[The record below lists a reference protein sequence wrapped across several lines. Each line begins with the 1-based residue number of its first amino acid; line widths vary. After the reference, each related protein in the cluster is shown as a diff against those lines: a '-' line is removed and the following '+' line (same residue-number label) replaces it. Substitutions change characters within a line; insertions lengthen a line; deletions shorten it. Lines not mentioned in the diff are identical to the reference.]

1 MADTTLWTA
10 RSAGMA
16 GGAKAEPLP
25 GPVPVQAQIRVET
38 ISGYQ
43 AFLDLE
49 PVWNQVAEASG
60 LDHPFLEHAWV
71 RTWWECF
78 GAGSTLQIL
87 VLKAGDQT
95 VAIAPLILTP
105 VRMWGI
111 KVRRL
116 GFFYNA
122 HVPRADFLIA
132 QRPEE
137 AYRAIWSH
145 LYRNRG
151 WDLLQLSQLPE
162 GSATLKAIPALA
174 GPDDCPIVTWRS
186 GASPYLPLGAPW
198 NQYFDRLAAKHRANL
213 RNRFKRLNGIGPVEV
228 ETITSGEELPGAL
241 EAGWKLE
248 AAAWKGEAHTAIS
261 CHPDVSRFYST
272 LARRAAERGWMRL
285 NFLRAGA
292 IRVAFDYSLFYRNR
306 VHLLK
311 LGYDPAYA
319 PYSPSNLLVSLVLE
333 DACERDV
340 REYDFLGESA
350 DWKLQ
355 WTKHSR
361 PHYWLFVF
369 SSSFKGRFLH
379 LIKSRLVPLLKRDGL
394 QPLRNFVLRLAAHA
408 RAERN

>member
-1 MADTTLWTA
+1 MACLSAA
-10 RSAGMA
+10 R
-16 GGAKAEPLP
+16 P
-25 GPVPVQAQIRVET
+25 GPEAAPVHAEIRVET
-38 ISGYQ
+38 ISDYQ

-49 PVWNQVAEASG
+49 PVWNEVTEAAG
-60 LDHPFLEHAWV
+60 LDHPFLEHAWI

-105 VRMWGI
+105 IRMFGI

-132 QRPEE
+132 QRSEE

-145 LYRNRG
+145 LSRSRD
-151 WDLLQLSQLPE
+151 WDLLQLCQLPE
-162 GSATLKAIPALA
+162 ESATLQTMRDLA
-174 GPDDCPIVTWRS
+174 APDDCPIVTWLS
-186 GASPYLPLGAPW
+186 GASPYLPLRPSWG
-198 NQYFDRLAAKHRANL
+198 QYLDSLAGKHRANL

-228 ETITSGEELPGAL
+228 ETITSGETLTDAL
-241 EAGWKLE
+241 EAGLQLE
-248 AAAWKGEAHTAIS
+248 AAAWKGEARTAIS
-261 CHPDVSRFYST
+261 CDPDVSLFYSA

-285 NFLRAGA
+285 HFLRTGPR
-292 IRVAFDYSLFYRNR
+292 RVAFDYSLIYKNR
-306 VHLLK
+306 IHLLK

-319 PYSPSNLLVSLVLE
+319 PYSPSNLLLFMVLQ
-333 DACERDV
+333 DAFERDV

-350 DWKLQ
+350 DWKVQ

-369 SSSFKGRFLH
+369 SSTFKGRLLH
-379 LIKSRLVPLLKRDGL
+379 LIKSQLVPLLKRTSL
-394 QPLRNFVLRLAAHA
+394 RPLRNLVLRLAAHPP
-408 RAERN
+408 AERV